1 MTTDAG
7 IPQGNQLAR
16 SPEGG
21 AARFTTRS
29 GKASSITTRAEKKKL
44 QGFKP
49 N

>member
-16 SPEGG
+16 SPEG